1 VRVTDQGTAPAQRS
15 GIGGRIATYL
25 DRPTGGQTGAIGRAA
40 SATKAFLTISLVLT
54 GAYTI
59 FFASYDPVL
68 FAPTVISGVIAIV
81 LFFGGL
87 VFVSRGKQLT
97 AAIIAVLVGTAQV
110 TFVTSY
116 VGWIAGFQLY
126 LIAGGQLVFMLFTDR
141 QQVLRACYVVIA
153 VGAFFYCQL
162 LVPEQGRGNS
172 LPDNANGAMFSI
184 NATVTILLVF
194 ALAAASHAGAA
205 RARAQAD
212 GAAARAE
219 YLANT
224 DELTGLSNRRPVLKR
239 LEQLSSAVPYI
250 VAIADLDHFKR
261 LNDTYGHECGDRVLA
276 AVGRRLRDGVRS
288 SDSVGRWGGEE
299 FIVVMEQSTLADAT
313 DVVERLRAKVAE
325 PLPCT
330 GHSHAITVS
339 VGLTDAQPDGTASRA
354 LQRADAALYE
364 AKAAGRNAVHVVPG
378 PPPAPGMQPPPRR
391 RHS

>member
-1 VRVTDQGTAPAQRS
+1 LVTERPTTPSQRS
-15 GIGGRIATYL
+15 GLGGAIATYL
-25 DRPTGGQTGAIGRAA
+25 DRPVGGQTGSVGRAA
-40 SATKAFLTISLVLT
+40 SATKAFLAFSLLLT

-59 FFASYDPVL
+59 FFAAYDATAFGPNIVAGFVAVIL
-68 FAPTVISGVIAIV
+68 FAV
-81 LFFGGL
+81 GL
-87 VFVSRGKQLT
+87 WLVSRGGQL
-97 AAIIAVLVGTAQV
+97 APAIIAVLVGTAQV
-110 TFVTSY
+110 AFVTTY

-141 QQVLRACYVVIA
+141 QQALRAGYVVLAIA
-153 VGAFFYCQL
+153 AFFYCQL
-162 LVPEQGRGNS
+162 LVPERGWGES
-172 LPDNANGAMFSI
+172 LSGNANGVMFSI
-184 NATVTILLVF
+184 NATVTMLLVYL
-194 ALAAASHAGAA
+194 LAAASHAGAA

-219 YLANT
+219 FLANT

-239 LEQLSSAVPYI
+239 LEKLSSTAPYI

-276 AVGRRLRDGVRS
+276 AVGRRLRESVRS
-288 SDSVGRWGGEE
+288 VDSVGRWGGEE
-299 FIVVMEQSTLADAT
+299 FILVMEQSTLADAT
-313 DVVERLRAKVAE
+313 ETVERLRARVAE
-325 PLPCT
+325 PLPCD
-330 GHSHAITVS
+330 GHTHAITVS

-378 PPPAPGMQPPPRR
+378 PAPLPGATPPPRR